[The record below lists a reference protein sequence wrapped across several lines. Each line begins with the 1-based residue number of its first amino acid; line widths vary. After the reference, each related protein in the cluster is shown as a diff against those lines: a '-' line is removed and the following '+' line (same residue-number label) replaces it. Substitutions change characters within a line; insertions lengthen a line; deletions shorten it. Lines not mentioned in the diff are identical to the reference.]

1 MTSSIGDASVPHDVL
16 LRTLERERFARKE
29 AETLLEQKS
38 KLLFQSNLELR
49 ESSHALEKE
58 IQRSKAVFD
67 TAAEGIIIF
76 EESGSIESLNLAAK
90 NIFGLDD
97 SQCVNLHICELLP
110 EASFC
115 KSNGTD
121 CFVSSLKELTGSS
134 NEITGMKTDGS
145 CIQLEFV
152 VSSFTHGGTI
162 SHSGI
167 VRDLTKRKAL
177 EAQLATAQ
185 KLESVGQLAAGI
197 AHELNTPIQFVGDNT
212 RFLQESF
219 LAIEEILKRIDCLL
233 AEEQE
238 NDTARLFASSIQEVY
253 NQYDLPFVREEIP
266 LAIEQTLQGADNV
279 ARIVRAMKVFSHP
292 GSKEY
297 QEVDLNSSL
306 ESTLTVS
313 RNEWKYCAEVETH
326 FSEDLPRVMCL
337 PGELNQAFLNLIVNG
352 AHAIQARKSDSLG
365 KIIISTRWQDDQV
378 VIDIQDTGTGIPAAI
393 QNRIYDPFFTT
404 KGVGKGTGQGLSICY
419 NIIVELHKGN
429 LSFETTEGVGT
440 TFHVVLPIDPRSTE
454 ATSPESQS

>member
-1 MTSSIGDASVPHDVL
+1 MTHSTIEENAPNEVL
-16 LRTLERERFARKE
+16 LRTLERERCARKQ
-29 AETLLEQKS
+29 AEELLEQKS
-38 KLLFQSNLELR
+38 RELYLSNRELQQS
-49 ESSHALEKE
+49 SIALEKTA
-58 IQRSKAVFD
+58 QRSKAVFD

-76 EESGSIESLNLAAK
+76 EGDGHIESLNTAAK
-90 NIFGLDD
+90 GIFGLQGDCEVD
-97 SQCVNLHICELLP
+97 NICQLLP
-110 EASFC
+110 EAAFC
-115 KSNGTD
+115 RQDDKS
-121 CFVSSLKELTGSS
+121 CFVSNLRELTGAN
-134 NEITGMKTDGS
+134 NEISGRRIDGS
-145 CIQLEFV
+145 SVHLEFV
-152 VSSFTHGGTI
+152 VSTFSHGGVS

-219 LAIEEILKRIDCLL
+219 IAIEAILKKVDEILAEDQGNEAVRRI
-233 AEEQE
+233 AQSVQE
-238 NDTARLFASSIQEVY
+238 AYDTF
-253 NQYDLPFVREEIP
+253 DLSFVREEIP

-313 RNEWKYCAEVETH
+313 KNEWKYCAEVETH
-326 FSEDLPRVMCL
+326 FCPDLPKILCL

-352 AHAIQARKSDSLG
+352 AHAIQAKKKDTMG
-365 KIIISTRWQDDQV
+365 KLTITTRLDNDRIA
-378 VIDIQDTGTGIPAAI
+378 IDIADSGTGIPLAI
-393 QNRIYDPFFTT
+393 QSRIFDPFFTT
-404 KGVGKGTGQGLSICY
+404 KGVGKGTGQGLSISY
-419 NIIVELHKGN
+419 SIVVEMHKGT
-429 LSFETTEGVGT
+429 LTFDTVEGVGT
-440 TFHVVLPIDPRSTE
+440 TFHILLPLDPRG
-454 ATSPESQS
+454 PKRGLLKGQS